1 MTNKVDFEGENPNI
15 LNFVNIFR
23 SFDEVKKLNLLRC
36 CNFNDSSAA
45 AATGRSL
52 VVHCS

>member
-1 MTNKVDFEGENPNI
+1 MTKKVDFEGENPNI

-36 CNFNDSSAA
+36 CNFNDSKQQPPAVA
-45 AATGRSL
+45 E
-52 VVHCS
+52 VW

>member
-36 CNFNDSSAA
+36 CCNFNDSKQQPPAVA
-45 AATGRSL
+45 E
-52 VVHCS
+52 VW